1 MGCQTCGSASSVG
14 TVTPTIIRKQSF
26 AGLKLGH
33 DLAARSPA
41 KFMNDGFELFD
52 SLVEVGSD
60 PGTDKELTSSVEVG
74 SDSGKGPSV
83 ATGSWIR

>member
-1 MGCQTCGSASSVG
+1 
-14 TVTPTIIRKQSF
+14 
-26 AGLKLGH
+26 
-33 DLAARSPA
+33 
-41 KFMNDGFELFD
+41 MNDGFELFD

-60 PGTDKELTSSVEVG
+60 PGTDKELTSSVEDG